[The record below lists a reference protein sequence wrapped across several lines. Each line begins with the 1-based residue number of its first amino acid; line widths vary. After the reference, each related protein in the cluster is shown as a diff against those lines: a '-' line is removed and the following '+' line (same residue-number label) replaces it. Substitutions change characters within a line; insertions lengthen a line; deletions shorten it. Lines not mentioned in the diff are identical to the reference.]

1 MTLYEINAAIMNCVK
16 EEIDLDTGEITVS
29 LDEEQLT
36 FLEMQKAEKVE
47 NIGCYIKNLEAEAA
61 ALNAE
66 EKKLAARRK
75 AAENKSNRLKAYLVS
90 ACDGERFRGVRADVS
105 FRVTHPVEITDEKA
119 LPAEYLRVKT
129 ITEPDKTA
137 IGKALKMGAVP
148 GAKLGDKVSAI
159 IK

>member
-1 MTLYEINAAIMNCVK
+1 M
-16 EEIDLDTGEITVS
+16 
-29 LDEEQLT
+29 
-36 FLEMQKAEKVE
+36 
-47 NIGCYIKNLEAEAA
+47 
-61 ALNAE
+61 
-66 EKKLAARRK
+66 
-75 AAENKSNRLKAYLVS
+75 
-90 ACDGERFRGVRADVS
+90 S

-129 ITEPDKTA
+129 ITEPDKIA